1 MVHYRVVGQ
10 GEPIILIHGLS
21 GSSRWWVRNVPSLA
35 EHYRVYLIDLPGFGT
50 MHRFHARF
58 VLDEVSSWVMLWM
71 KAVGI
76 SRANLIGH
84 SMGGYICIWIAA
96 HQPEVV
102 DHLVLV
108 SPAGI
113 PRIRS
118 LLGYAIPLVVALR
131 YLTPSFFPILLYDA
145 LRAGPL
151 TLLRAAQDLLTK
163 DVRDCLHSIVAP
175 TLLIWG
181 EDDTLVPPS
190 LGDILHQEIAH
201 SQFMALK
208 KAGHVGMF
216 DQPQRFN
223 AAVLTFLA
231 EKPQLPPAK
240 IAVPPPPASAV
251 NYSLHRELPPQ

>member
-1 MVHYRVVGQ
+1 
-10 GEPIILIHGLS
+10 
-21 GSSRWWVRNVPSLA
+21 
-35 EHYRVYLIDLPGFGT
+35 
-50 MHRFHARF
+50 
-58 VLDEVSSWVMLWM
+58 M

-118 LLGYAIPLVVALR
+118 PVGLCHSAGRGSALFDAELLPYSAVRCPACWPAHAL
-131 YLTPSFFPILLYDA
+131 TG
-145 LRAGPL
+145 GP
-151 TLLRAAQDLLTK
+151 DLLTK

-216 DQPQRFN
+216 DEPQRFN
-223 AAVLTFLA
+223 TAVLTFLA
-231 EKPQLPPAK
+231 EEPQLPPAK
-240 IAVPPPPASAV
+240 IAVPPPPASAA
-251 NYSLHRELPPQ
+251 NYSLHSRGRPSITTSLPCGKRAVSALAPNVVAQQSHACRVPPTLVLA